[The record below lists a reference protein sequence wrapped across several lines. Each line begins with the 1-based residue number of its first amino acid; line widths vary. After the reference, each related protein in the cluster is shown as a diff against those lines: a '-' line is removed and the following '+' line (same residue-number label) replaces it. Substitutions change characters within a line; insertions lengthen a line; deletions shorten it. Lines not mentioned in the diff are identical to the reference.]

1 MIKKLLTSLLMLVGF
16 AMYAQAQQDTMYVVK
31 EGKIVGTFE
40 VGKDIDGITVK
51 NPLTPSL
58 EDFVKYGD
66 TKVGLKSATAMSMYG
81 MTYVYIKKRG
91 SLPTIRK

>member
-1 MIKKLLTSLLMLVGF
+1 
-16 AMYAQAQQDTMYVVK
+16 MYAQAQQDTMYVVK

-40 VGKDIDGITVK
+40 VGKDIDGITFK

-66 TKVGLKSATAMSMYG
+66 TKV
-81 MTYVYIKKRG
+81 
-91 SLPTIRK
+91 

>member
-40 VGKDIDGITVK
+40 VGKDIDGITFK

-66 TKVGLKSATAMSMYG
+66 TNWTKVCYSHEH
-81 MTYVYIKKRG
+81 VWHD
-91 SLPTIRK
+91 IRLY

>member
-1 MIKKLLTSLLMLVGF
+1 MIKKLLTSLLILVSV

-40 VGKDIDGITVK
+40 VGKDIDGITFK

>member
-40 VGKDIDGITVK
+40 VGKDIDGARRLREIW
-51 NPLTPSL
+51 
-58 EDFVKYGD
+58 
-66 TKVGLKSATAMSMYG
+66 
-81 MTYVYIKKRG
+81 
-91 SLPTIRK
+91 